1 MNVAGCNHKLV
12 NANRQGR
19 TPNFMYGSL
28 PARPVQVMVHTSL
41 REDAVAMAT
50 ADVERLVLATTAD
63 LMRELGGDATTPR
76 LEQSLERD
84 LGIGSLE
91 RVELLLRLD
100 QALGIRLPDT
110 AMAEAVTLGDLL
122 KAIQGAEPRVA
133 DTLPARREPSGTGA
147 AAPSSAATLVDVLSW
162 HAERTPDRVHIHLL
176 EDDTEK
182 GIRYGELLSASQR
195 VGAGLRALGVR
206 RGDSVAIMLRTEV
219 AFFRAFIGT
228 LIAGAVPV
236 PLYPPYRP
244 DQIEEYAHRQRTI
257 LRNAGARVLVTF
269 TEALRVA
276 RILRGSVPSL
286 EHIIT
291 IDAVDAD
298 GTAQAQTPP
307 RTDDPALIQY
317 TSGSTGVPKG
327 VLLTHR
333 NILANIRAIG
343 QAVAVR
349 PDDVTVSWLPL
360 YHDMGLIGAWLGSL
374 YHGVPLVLMSP
385 LAFLSRPSRW
395 LSAVHAFGATLSAAP
410 NFAFDL
416 CVHKIQD
423 DQIQGLDLR
432 SWRLAMNGSEAVSA
446 DTLDRFVRRFGPC
459 GFRAAAICPVYGLA
473 ESSVALTIS
482 PLDRLP
488 RVDALRREPFERRR
502 EIQPADASDPHAL
515 RFVACG
521 RPLPGHQVRVVDA
534 AGQALGDRA
543 EGRVEFRGPS
553 VTGGYFRNA
562 DATRAAMHDGW
573 MDSGDLGYLA
583 DGELFITGRVKD
595 IIIQAG
601 RNICA
606 QEVEEAACGA
616 AGIRKGCVA
625 AIGIHDAERGTER
638 LVVVAETRE
647 HDRARKDAL
656 RLAVRDLVTAAIGVP
671 PDEVVIAP
679 RGAVLKTPSGKIRR
693 SAVRDAYLRG
703 TLERRRP
710 LVTQQLRV
718 VLDDLRGR
726 VSRVTAAAGRLAFTA
741 YILLVVAPSLGVL
754 WLYLMFARAQPRAD
768 RAVRAW
774 CRMALKACS
783 VPARVTGLE
792 HLDGVDAAIL
802 VANHASYVDSVVL
815 MATIPTDFRFIAKR
829 RLADYPLIGTVIRKA
844 GHVTIDKATVAQQLS
859 GADVLARQL
868 REGRQMLV
876 FPEGTFFRRPELL
889 PFRLGAFKAA
899 VESRCPIVPIAL
911 RATRQVLPDGTWL
924 FTRKP
929 IEVIVAA
936 PLVPKAAGWEEMVR
950 LRDEARAIIARECGE
965 PMAT

>member
-1 MNVAGCNHKLV
+1 
-12 NANRQGR
+12 
-19 TPNFMYGSL
+19 
-28 PARPVQVMVHTSL
+28 L
-41 REDAVAMAT
+41 REDAVAIAT
-50 ADVERLVLATTAD
+50 ADVERLVLAITAD
-63 LMRELGGDATTPR
+63 LMRELGGDVTTPR

-100 QALGIRLPDT
+100 RTFRIRLPDS
-110 AMAEAVTLGDLL
+110 AMAEAVTLGDLVT
-122 KAIQGAEPRVA
+122 AILRAEPRAA
-133 DTLPARREPSGTGA
+133 DNLPARREPPAPGA
-147 AAPSSAATLVDVLSW
+147 AAPSTAATLVDVLSW
-162 HAERTPDRVHIHLL
+162 HAERTPDRIHIHLL
-176 EDDTEK
+176 EDGRETA
-182 GIRYGELLSASQR
+182 IRYGELLSAAQR
-195 VGAGLRALGVR
+195 VGAGLRALGVGK
-206 RGDSVAIMLRTEV
+206 GDRVAIMLRTEA
-219 AFFRAFIGT
+219 AFFRAFIGA
-228 LIAGAVPV
+228 LITGAVPV

-269 TEALRVA
+269 SEVLRVA
-276 RILRGSVPSL
+276 KILRGAVPSL

-291 IDAVDAD
+291 IDVVDAD
-298 GTAQAQTPP
+298 PTAEASR

-317 TSGSTGVPKG
+317 TSGSTGDPKG
-327 VLLTHR
+327 VLLTHA

-343 QAVAVR
+343 EALAVR

-395 LSAVHAFGATLSAAP
+395 LSAVHAFRGTVSAAP

-423 DQIQGLDLR
+423 DEIQGLDLR

-446 DTLDRFVRRFGPC
+446 DTIDRFVRRFGPL
-459 GFRAAAICPVYGLA
+459 GFRASAMCPVYGLA

-482 PLDRLP
+482 PLDRPP
-488 RVDALRREPFERRR
+488 RVDALRREPFERTR
-502 EIQPADASDPHAL
+502 EIRPADASDTHAL
-515 RFVACG
+515 RFVASG
-521 RPLPGHQVRVVDA
+521 RPLSRHHVRIVDA
-534 AGQALGDRA
+534 TGQPLGDRT

-553 VTGGYFRNA
+553 VTGGYFRNSG
-562 DATRAAMHDGW
+562 ATRAAMHDGW

-606 QEVEEAACGA
+606 QEVEEAACA
-616 AGIRKGCVA
+616 APGIRKGCVA
-625 AIGIHDAERGTER
+625 AIGIHDPVRGTER

-647 HDRARKDAL
+647 RDRARKDAL
-656 RLAVRDLVTAAIGVP
+656 RLAVRDLITAAIGVP
-671 PDEVVIAP
+671 PDEVVIAT

-693 SAVRDAYLRG
+693 SAVRDAYVRG
-703 TLERRRP
+703 TLERRRS
-710 LVTQQLRV
+710 LVTQQLRLA
-718 VLDDLRGR
+718 LDDMRARLSRG
-726 VSRVTAAAGRLAFTA
+726 TAVAGRLLFTA
-741 YILLVVAPSLGVL
+741 WVVLVVAPSLGVL
-754 WLYLMFARAQPRAD
+754 WLYLILARAQPGAD

-774 CRMALKACS
+774 CRMALKACR
-783 VPARVTGLE
+783 VPITVTGVE
-792 HLDGVDAAIL
+792 HLDGIDAAIL

-815 MATIPTDFRFIAKR
+815 MATIPTDFHFIAKR
-829 RLADYPLIGTVIRKA
+829 RLADYPLIGTVIRKT
-844 GHVTIDKATVAQQLS
+844 GHVTIEKATVAEQLS

-899 VESRCPIVPIAL
+899 VESRRPIVPIAL
-911 RATRQVLPDGTWL
+911 RGTRQVLPDGTWL
-924 FTRKP
+924 FTHTP
-929 IEVIVAA
+929 IDVIVGA
-936 PLVPKAAGWEEMVR
+936 PLVPTAEGWEEMVR
-950 LRDEARAIIARECGE
+950 LRDEARATIARECGE
-965 PMAT
+965 PTGA